1 MKPNFSFLSTLALCS
16 ALSACSF
23 LNTKNEKAAVTDLSP
38 VTINSEYSM
47 GIPSF
52 MTKTTSLNDDASLQ
66 FQNIFKEAYVIVIDE
81 SKEGFVDALVD
92 ADSYDSSRSVIENY
106 ADTQVQLT
114 TSNMNVITKKD
125 VIPSTINGLNAA
137 SAEIDAT
144 VEGVK
149 QPISYFLTFVE
160 GKEKLYMIM
169 AWTLQTK
176 KETHRN
182 TFEVMAKTFQT
193 MDTKPVASK

>member
-125 VIPSTINGLNAA
+125 VIH
-137 SAEIDAT
+137 AT

-193 MDTKPVASK
+193 MDAKPVASK